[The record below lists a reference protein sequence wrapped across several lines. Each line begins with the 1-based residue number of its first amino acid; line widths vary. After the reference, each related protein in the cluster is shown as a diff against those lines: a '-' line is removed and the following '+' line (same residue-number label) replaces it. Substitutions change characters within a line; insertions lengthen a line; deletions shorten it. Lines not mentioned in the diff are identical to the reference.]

1 MYPIMKFLFEQTLA
15 LDLDVEISLESHP
28 GDGERRS
35 DQGAGKALAELDSLI
50 NKPFRS
56 KMSTSQQKRWKGKI
70 VDTKTEKN
78 KKKNVSRRFKAIQV
92 NI

>member
-1 MYPIMKFLFEQTLA
+1 MKFLFEQTLA

-78 KKKNVSRRFKAIQV
+78 KKTLVADSRRSR
-92 NI
+92 

>member
-78 KKKNVSRRFKAIQV
+78 KKTLVADSRRSR
-92 NI
+92 

>member
-56 KMSTSQQKRWKGKI
+56 KMSTSQQKR
-70 VDTKTEKN
+70 
-78 KKKNVSRRFKAIQV
+78 
-92 NI
+92 

>member
-1 MYPIMKFLFEQTLA
+1 MKFLFEQTLA

-56 KMSTSQQKRWKGKI
+56 KMSTSQQKRGKGKI

-78 KKKNVSRRFKAIQV
+78 KKKR
-92 NI
+92 